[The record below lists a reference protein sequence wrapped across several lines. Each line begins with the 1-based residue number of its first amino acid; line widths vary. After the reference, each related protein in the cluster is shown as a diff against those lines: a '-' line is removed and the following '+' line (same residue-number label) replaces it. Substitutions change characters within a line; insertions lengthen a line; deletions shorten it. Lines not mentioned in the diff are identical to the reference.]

1 ALFDKSS
8 AQTSERPRWIV
19 SNEQLCNKWNVLLL
33 PASDASWKLQRRP
46 VHSEMTSVPMANAGV
61 PFLHF
66 ETAKFLHEVAH
77 DPHAGT
83 NYQDLWTQVGRYTYS
98 NFAMQAFGFSTA
110 DERIQYIHES
120 GALQIFG
127 TLPGSHIVDILPI
140 LDRLPLWL
148 KPWER
153 SARDRFL
160 KDLQWCRH
168 HMIQV
173 QKEDNP
179 HNNFSMLKRILA
191 DEKRLGLSSNDE
203 AAFLSMQLI
212 IGAADTSRMS
222 TWSFLEAMM
231 TYPEVLKRG
240 QELLDVTVGDRVP
253 EWEDLDSLPYVRCL
267 MKEVWRWRP
276 PVALGHPHTTTRE
289 LVYKGMRIPAGA
301 RLHLNAWAIHHSPS
315 RHSDPEVFDPTRYED
330 DALTSQQSANLPD
343 PTKRDHFSFGAGRR
357 ICPGLHVAERS
368 LGVAIMR
375 ILWAFDIGIA
385 PPAKLPLNPSD
396 YRGFMPGNPGVDL
409 PVTLTVRSEKKRQI
423 IDAYW
428 AAQQAKGY

>member
-1 ALFDKSS
+1 
-8 AQTSERPRWIV
+8 
-19 SNEQLCNKWNVLLL
+19 
-33 PASDASWKLQRRP
+33 
-46 VHSEMTSVPMANAGV
+46 
-61 PFLHF
+61 
-66 ETAKFLHEVAH
+66 
-77 DPHAGT
+77 
-83 NYQDLWTQVGRYTYS
+83 
-98 NFAMQAFGFSTA
+98 
-110 DERIQYIHES
+110 
-120 GALQIFG
+120 
-127 TLPGSHIVDILPI
+127 
-140 LDRLPLWL
+140 
-148 KPWER
+148 
-153 SARDRFL
+153 
-160 KDLQWCRH
+160 
-168 HMIQV
+168 MIQV

-179 HNNFSMLKRILA
+179 HNNFSMLKRILV

-203 AAFLSMQLI
+203 AAFLSLQLI

-231 TYPEVLKRG
+231 MYPEVLKHG
-240 QELLDVTVGDRVP
+240 QQLLDKVVGDRVP

-315 RHSDPEVFDPTRYED
+315 RHADPEVFDPSRYEA

-375 ILWAFDIGIA
+375 ILWAFDVGIA
-385 PPAKLPLNPSD
+385 PRAKLPLDPSD
-396 YRGFMPGNPGVDL
+396 YRGFMPANPGVDL

>member
-1 ALFDKSS
+1 
-8 AQTSERPRWIV
+8 
-19 SNEQLCNKWNVLLL
+19 
-33 PASDASWKLQRRP
+33 
-46 VHSEMTSVPMANAGV
+46 
-61 PFLHF
+61 
-66 ETAKFLHEVAH
+66 
-77 DPHAGT
+77 
-83 NYQDLWTQVGRYTYS
+83 
-98 NFAMQAFGFSTA
+98 
-110 DERIQYIHES
+110 
-120 GALQIFG
+120 
-127 TLPGSHIVDILPI
+127 
-140 LDRLPLWL
+140 
-148 KPWER
+148 
-153 SARDRFL
+153 
-160 KDLQWCRH
+160 
-168 HMIQV
+168 MIQV

-203 AAFLSMQLI
+203 AAFLSLQLI

-231 TYPEVLKRG
+231 MYPEVLKHG
-240 QELLDVTVGDRVP
+240 QQILDTVVGDRVP

-315 RHSDPEVFDPTRYED
+315 RHADPEVFDPSRYED

-368 LGVAIMR
+368 LGVAILR
-375 ILWAFDIGIA
+375 ILWAFDVGIA
-385 PPAKLPLNPSD
+385 PRAKLPLDPSD
-396 YRGFMPGNPGVDL
+396 YRGFMPANPGVDL
-409 PVTLTVRSEKKRQI
+409 PVTLTVRSEKKRQV

>member
-1 ALFDKSS
+1 MSS
-8 AQTSERPRWIV
+8 FAINGMFYYFP
-19 SNEQLCNKWNVLLL
+19 
-33 PASDASWKLQRRP
+33 P
-46 VHSEMTSVPMANAGV
+46 VTPGGR
-61 PFLHF
+61 FLHF

-98 NFAMQAFGFSTA
+98 NFAMQAFGFSIDSAA

-153 SARDRFL
+153 TARAHFL
-160 KDLQWCRH
+160 EDLQWCRK
-168 HMIQV
+168 HMVQV

-191 DEKRLGLSSNDE
+191 DEKRLGFYSNEE
-203 AAFLSMQLI
+203 AAFLSLQLI
-212 IGAADTSRMS
+212 IYQSYVYM
-222 TWSFLEAMM
+222 
-231 TYPEVLKRG
+231 EVM
-240 QELLDVTVGDRVP
+240 DATVGDRVP
-253 EWEDLDSLPYVRCL
+253 EWEDLDSMPYVRCL

-289 LVYKGMRIPAGA
+289 LVYKGMRIPAGS

-315 RHSDPEVFDPTRYED
+315 RHSDPDVFDPNRYEG

-375 ILWAFDIGIA
+375 VLWAFDVGSA
-385 PPAKLPLNPSD
+385 PRAKLPLNPSD
-396 YRGFMPGNPGVDL
+396 YRGFMPANPGVDL